1 VDYLQ
6 IALDGVRLFNADGK
20 TMLRIYPLE
29 SITRWA
35 VQQPTV
41 FTFWAKTSVDVEQRA
56 VKLSSNEGTTTAILD
71 MLTAACVQVSS
82 QCLPK
87 LFPMYLLWDPF
98 EVVVS

>member
-1 VDYLQ
+1 MDYLQ

-41 FTFWAKTSVDVEQRA
+41 FTFWAKTLVDVEQRA

-82 QCLPK
+82 QC
-87 LFPMYLLWDPF
+87 
-98 EVVVS
+98 